1 MLESNLGDFL
11 RPGVVN
17 NFKSPEQSAPLTK
30 VKAGLQLLGEAQFFL
45 VLGQTMRH
53 FYELLELFLCVCDF
67 CVA

>member
-1 MLESNLGDFL
+1 M
-11 RPGVVN
+11 
-17 NFKSPEQSAPLTK
+17 PLTK

-53 FYELLELFLCVCDF
+53 FYELLELFLCVYDF